1 MTTDDSDKAQQQS
14 ETPPSKVTI
23 NNRRLTYL
31 TRSGYAATP
40 EIQERLFPFLY
51 SKFILRH
58 QTLTEKIDAERESKS
73 RSLTKVL
80 LDAGDHM
87 EKLQR
92 QRDRTD
98 EQRAQDDARHDYEQA
113 LADMASKE
121 VLQDRDKSREFLERI
136 IREKFMAGGDE
147 EFDYKTVDEDEEWDD
162 WETLAEDLRARYF
175 DEEDPEIDEGRDLT
189 GETGIQDF

>member
-1 MTTDDSDKAQQQS
+1 
-14 ETPPSKVTI
+14 
-23 NNRRLTYL
+23 
-31 TRSGYAATP
+31 
-40 EIQERLFPFLY
+40 
-51 SKFILRH
+51 
-58 QTLTEKIDAERESKS
+58 
-73 RSLTKVL
+73 
-80 LDAGDHM
+80 M

-98 EQRAQDDARHDYEQA
+98 EQRAQDHARYDYEQA

-162 WETLAEDLRARYF
+162 WETLAEDLRAKYF
-175 DEEDPEIDEGRDLT
+175 DEEDPEIEEGRDLS